1 MAQAKSM
8 AQNKNTKTTATTKL
22 TASEEALKKEIVG
35 KVNRHFGKVME
46 DATPHMVYTACALT
60 VRDRIMEKWAVSHQT
75 VKKMGAKKLYY
86 LSFEFL
92 MGRLLCTNILNLMQ
106 TEEYQHVLNDLGYSL
121 PEIAELENDAGLGNG
136 GLGRLAAC
144 FIDSLTTL
152 DLPAYGC
159 TIRYEYGL
167 FRQKIVDGYQTE
179 LPDSWLDNGNAWEI
193 ARPEETVEVKFGGE
207 VYTDWVDGKFT
218 CRYNNSHTILAMPY
232 DVPLCGYDSKI
243 VNKLRLWSSKSP
255 DHMNMQEFNS
265 GNYVRAVEEKEL
277 AEVISKVLYPEDN
290 HTEGKEL
297 RLKQQYFLVS
307 ATLQWILKEFE
318 NRNGQYWSKLP
329 DKVVIHINDTHP
341 TMAIPEMMR
350 LLMDEK
356 GLGWD
361 EAWDIVTHVFA
372 YTNHTVMSEALE
384 KWPLDMFRKIL
395 PRVYMIVE
403 EMNRR
408 LMIRL
413 NEVYPND
420 SAKHKYMAIIS
431 DNQIFMAN
439 MCLASC
445 FAVNGVSKLHTDIL
459 KQDIFADYYNMNND
473 HFYAITNG
481 ITFRRWIANCNPE
494 LTELISSKIGKN
506 WIKDASELSKL
517 KKYAKDPAF
526 KKQFAEIKR
535 NNKVRLAQYIKEHND
550 IVVNPDSIFDV
561 QCKRLHEYKR
571 QMMNV
576 LHILA
581 EYNRILE
588 DNVYAENYYPK
599 TYIFGAKAAPGYK
612 RAKLIIKLINSVG
625 DMINNDP
632 RVKDKIKVVFL
643 ENYSVSIAEKL
654 IIAADISEQIST
666 AGKEASGTGNM
677 KFMLNGALTIGTL
690 DGANVEM
697 LEQVGEDNIYIF
709 GLKADEVAAR
719 VKYAGT
725 DEVKNIYSSNAS
737 LRHALEQ
744 LVDGSIVPGSNQMFR
759 DLYQTLLFGD
769 YGFPDTYMVIR
780 DFEEYMKTQEK
791 MSADYQ
797 DRDKWIEKAILN
809 TASAGFFSSDRTIED
824 YNKNIWHLTPIK

>member
-1 MAQAKSM
+1 MAE
-8 AQNKNTKTTATTKL
+8 TKTTKASAKVKL
-22 TASEEALKKEIVG
+22 TAAEEALKKEIVG
-35 KVNRHFGKVME
+35 KVGRHFGKVME
-46 DATPHMVYTACALT
+46 EATPHMVYTACALT
-60 VRDRIMEKWAVSHQT
+60 VRDQIMEKWAKSHRQ
-75 VKKMGAKKLYY
+75 VKEEGSKKLYY

-106 TEEYQHVLNDLGYSL
+106 TDEYQHVLADLGYSL
-121 PEIAELENDAGLGNG
+121 SDIAELENDAGLGNG

-144 FIDSLTTL
+144 FIDSLTTM

-179 LPDSWLDNGNAWEI
+179 LPDSWLDNGCAWEI
-193 ARPEETVEVKFGGE
+193 ARPEETVEVKFGGQ
-207 VYTDWVDGKFT
+207 VYSDWMDGKFSF
-218 CRYNNSHTILAMPY
+218 RYENATTILAMPY
-232 DVPLCGYDSKI
+232 DMPLCGYDSKI
-243 VNKLRLWSSKSP
+243 VNKLRLWSAKAP
-255 DHMNMQEFNS
+255 DHMDMKAFNR
-265 GNYVRAVEEKEL
+265 GDYIHAVEEKEL

-290 HTEGKEL
+290 NTEGKEL

-318 NRNGQYWSKLP
+318 ERNGSDWSKLP

-341 TMAIPEMMR
+341 TMAIPELMR

-361 EAWDIVTHVFA
+361 ESWDIVTKVFA

-384 KWPLDMFRKIL
+384 KWPLDMFKKIL
-395 PRVYMIVE
+395 PRLHMIVD

-413 NEVYPND
+413 NEIYPND
-420 SAKHKYMAIIS
+420 YTKHKYMAIIS

-445 FAVNGVSKLHTDIL
+445 FAVNGVSKLHTEIL
-459 KQDIFADYYNMNND
+459 KTDIFADYYNINHD
-473 HFYAITNG
+473 RFFAITNG
-481 ITFRRWIANCNPE
+481 ITFRRWICNCNPQ
-494 LTELISSKIGKN
+494 LADLITSKIGN
-506 WIKDASELSKL
+506 GWIKDAEQLSKL
-517 KKYAKDPAF
+517 KKFAKDKEF
-526 KKQFAEIKR
+526 KEKFAAIKR
-535 NNKVRLAQYIKEHND
+535 QNKVNLAAYIKEHNGIEVD
-550 IVVNPDSIFDV
+550 PDSIFDV
-561 QCKRLHEYKR
+561 QSKRLHEYKR
-571 QMMNV
+571 QLMNI
-576 LHILA
+576 LHIIA

-588 DNVYAENYYPK
+588 DPTYDYYPK
-599 TYIFGAKAAPGYK
+599 TYIFGAKAAPGYA

-632 RVKDKIKVVFL
+632 RVNGKIKVVFL

-666 AGKEASGTGNM
+666 ACKEASGTGNM
-677 KFMLNGALTIGTL
+677 KFMLNGAVTIGTL
-690 DGANVEM
+690 DGANVEI

-719 VKYAGT
+719 LRYSGG
-725 DEVKNIYSSNAS
+725 DEVKDIYSSNTL
-737 LRHALEQ
+737 LRRALDR
-744 LVDGSIVPGSNQMFR
+744 LVDGSIIPGSQMFK

-769 YGFPDTYMVIR
+769 YGYPDTYMVIR
-780 DFEEYMKTQEK
+780 DFEDYMKYQEK
-791 MSADYQ
+791 MSIDYQ
-797 DRDKWIEKAILN
+797 DRDAWLEKAIMN
-809 TASAGFFSSDRTIED
+809 TASAGFFSSDRTIDD
-824 YNKNIWHLTPIK
+824 YNRQIWHLAPIK

>member
-1 MAQAKSM
+1 M
-8 AQNKNTKTTATTKL
+8 
-22 TASEEALKKEIVG
+22 
-35 KVNRHFGKVME
+35 
-46 DATPHMVYTACALT
+46 
-60 VRDRIMEKWAVSHQT
+60 
-75 VKKMGAKKLYY
+75 
-86 LSFEFL
+86 
-92 MGRLLCTNILNLMQ
+92 
-106 TEEYQHVLNDLGYSL
+106 
-121 PEIAELENDAGLGNG
+121 
-136 GLGRLAAC
+136 
-144 FIDSLTTL
+144 
-152 DLPAYGC
+152 
-159 TIRYEYGL
+159 
-167 FRQKIVDGYQTE
+167 
-179 LPDSWLDNGNAWEI
+179 
-193 ARPEETVEVKFGGE
+193 
-207 VYTDWVDGKFT
+207 
-218 CRYNNSHTILAMPY
+218 
-232 DVPLCGYDSKI
+232 
-243 VNKLRLWSSKSP
+243 
-255 DHMNMQEFNS
+255 
-265 GNYVRAVEEKEL
+265 
-277 AEVISKVLYPEDN
+277 
-290 HTEGKEL
+290 
-297 RLKQQYFLVS
+297 
-307 ATLQWILKEFE
+307 
-318 NRNGQYWSKLP
+318 
-329 DKVVIHINDTHP
+329 
-341 TMAIPEMMR
+341 
-350 LLMDEK
+350 
-356 GLGWD
+356 
-361 EAWDIVTHVFA
+361 
-372 YTNHTVMSEALE
+372 
-384 KWPLDMFRKIL
+384 
-395 PRVYMIVE
+395 
-403 EMNRR
+403 
-408 LMIRL
+408 
-413 NEVYPND
+413 
-420 SAKHKYMAIIS
+420 
-431 DNQIFMAN
+431 
-439 MCLASC
+439 
-445 FAVNGVSKLHTDIL
+445 HTDIL

-581 EYNRILE
+581 EYNRIIE

>member
-1 MAQAKSM
+1 MAV
-8 AQNKNTKTTATTKL
+8 KTTKKL
-22 TASEEALKKEIVG
+22 TPQQEALKSDIVG
-35 KVNRHFGKVME
+35 KVNRHFGKILE
-46 DATPHMVYTACALT
+46 EATSHMIYAACALT
-60 VRDRIMEKWAVSHQT
+60 VRDRIMEKWAVSHQE
-75 VKKMGAKKLYY
+75 VKKEGSKKLYY

-106 TEEYQHVLNDLGYSL
+106 TDDYKAVLEDLGYSL
-121 PEIAELENDAGLGNG
+121 EEVAELENDAGLGNG

-159 TIRYEYGL
+159 TLRYEYGL

-179 LPDSWLDNGNAWEI
+179 LPDSWLEYGNAWEV
-193 ARPEETVEVKFGGE
+193 ARPEEAVKVTFGGD
-207 VYTDWVDGKFT
+207 V
-218 CRYNNSHTILAMPY
+218 HTNWENGRMKISYSNERSVIAMPY
-232 DVPLCGYDSKI
+232 DVPLCGYDSKV
-243 VNKLRLWSSKSP
+243 VNKLRLWSAKSAT
-255 DHMNMQEFNS
+255 DFDMRAFNQ
-265 GNYVRAVEEKEL
+265 GDYIRAMEEKEL

-318 NRNGQYWSKLP
+318 MRNGEDWDLLP
-329 DKVVIHINDTHP
+329 EKVVIHINDTHP

-361 EAWDIVTHVFA
+361 EAWEIVTHVFA

-384 KWPLDMFRKIL
+384 KWPQDMFRKIL
-395 PRVYMIVE
+395 PRLYMILE

-408 LMIRL
+408 LM
-413 NEVYPND
+413 EKVEAFYPGD
-420 SAKHKYMAIIS
+420 TAKHKYMAILA
-431 DNQIFMAN
+431 DNQVSMAN
-439 MCLASC
+439 TCLASC

-459 KQDIFADYYNMNND
+459 KNDIFKDYYLMD
-473 HFYAITNG
+473 KDRFHAITNG

-494 LTELISSKIGKN
+494 LTKLIDETIGKG
-506 WIKDASELSKL
+506 WLKDADKL
-517 KKYAKDPAF
+517 TGLVKYAEDPVF
-526 KKQFAEIKR
+526 QKKFDAIKKANKKMVAE
-535 NNKVRLAQYIKEHND
+535 YIMEHNGIKVD
-550 IVVNPDSIFDV
+550 PDSIFDI

-581 EYNRILE
+581 EYNRILN
-588 DNVYAENYYPK
+588 DKNYAESYYPK

-625 DMINNDP
+625 DMINNDE
-632 RVKDKIKVVFL
+632 RINGKIKVVFV
-643 ENYSVSIAEKL
+643 ENYGVSIAEKL
-654 IIAADISEQIST
+654 VTAADVSEQIST
-666 AGKEASGTGNM
+666 AGKEASGPGTM
-677 KFMLNGALTIGTL
+677 KFMLNGDVTIGTM

-697 LEQVGEDNIYIF
+697 YEQVGDDNIYIF
-709 GLKADEVAAR
+709 GLRSDEVAAR
-719 VKYAGT
+719 ERMAGG
-725 DEVKNIYSSNAS
+725 DEVKNIYATNAE

-744 LVDGSIVPGSNQMFR
+744 LIDGSIVPENTNLFM
-759 DLYQTLLFGD
+759 DLYNTLLFGD
-769 YGFPDTYMVIR
+769 YGYPDTYMVLR
-780 DFEEYMKTQEK
+780 DFEDYMKTQEQISK
-791 MSADYQ
+791 DYQ
-797 DRDKWIEKAILN
+797 DRPKWIAKQIMN
-809 TASAGFFSSDRTIED
+809 TAMSGYFSSDRTIRE
-824 YNKNIWHLTPIK
+824 YNEQIWHLVPIK

>member
-1 MAQAKSM
+1 MRDKVFS
-8 AQNKNTKTTATTKL
+8 
-22 TASEEALKKEIVG
+22 KKEFIASVTENV
-35 KVNRHFGKVME
+35 KTMYRKTLKE
-46 DATPHMVYTACALT
+46 ATQQEIYQ
-60 VRDRIMEKWAVSHQT
+60 AVSLA
-75 VKKMGAKKLYY
+75 VKDVVMDEWMATQQVIEKDDPKILYY
-86 LSFEFL
+86 MSMEFL
-92 MGRLLCTNILNLMQ
+92 MGRALGNNLINLGAYGEVKEAL
-106 TEEYQHVLNDLGYSL
+106 EEIGLDLSVIEDQE
-121 PEIAELENDAGLGNG
+121 PDPALGNG

-144 FIDSLTTL
+144 FMDSLATL
-152 DLPAYGC
+152 GYAAYGC
-159 TIRYEYGL
+159 GIRYRYGM
-167 FRQKIVDGYQTE
+167 FKQQIIDGFQIEVPDNWLKNGYPFE
-179 LPDSWLDNGNAWEI
+179 LR
-193 ARPEETVEVKFGGE
+193 RPEYSYEVKFGG
-207 VYTDWVDGKFT
+207 
-218 CRYNNSHTILAMPY
+218 
-232 DVPLCGYDSKI
+232 
-243 VNKLRLWSSKSP
+243 
-255 DHMNMQEFNS
+255 
-265 GNYVRAVEEKEL
+265 YVRAEVTEEGKTRFIQENYQSVLAVPYDMPIVGYGNHVVDTLMIWDAEPMECFELDSFDKGDYHKAVEQENL
-277 AEVISKVLYPEDN
+277 ARNLVEVLYPNDN
-290 HTEGKEL
+290 HIAGKEL
-297 RLKQQYFLVS
+297 RLKQQYFFVS
-307 ATLQWILKEFE
+307 ASLQRAIARFKKHHEDIH
-318 NRNGQYWSKLP
+318 QLP
-329 DKVVIHINDTHP
+329 EKAVFQMNDTHP
-341 TMAIPEMMR
+341 TVAVAELMR
-350 LLMDEK
+350 ILLDEE
-356 GLGWD
+356 GLSWED
-361 EAWDIVTHVFA
+361 AWDITTHCVA
-372 YTNHTVMSEALE
+372 YTNHTIMAEALE

-581 EYNRILE
+581 EYNRIIE